1 MAPLFRAGAVMKDNT
16 ILVESIRKLLRR
28 GAVTHLLNMLQRVRA
43 ADLGQACAALDEEER
58 AQVFR
63 LLAERSTAQ
72 AADLL
77 GAIHPAHRADLLAGM
92 PPEKLAPVLQRLAS
106 DDVAEILSVRPGPE
120 RESLL
125 ALMQREASEE
135 VQDLLEYDEDT
146 AGRIM
151 TKRFLALPEDTLVRE
166 AIAAVQKAQE
176 AEMVFYLYVV
186 DSRGRLQGVL
196 SLRRLLT
203 VPPETRLGDI
213 MSADVIAV
221 HPETDQEEVARIVS
235 QYDLLAVPV
244 VDGEQVVVGIVTIDD
259 VVDVLR
265 EEATEDFYKLAGTSD
280 EERLMKSTLRS
291 ARVRLPWMFAAFAGG
306 LLGALLI
313 KSYTPLLSRALTLAC
328 FIPIVL
334 GMGGNIGTQ
343 AATIMVRGLATGRIT
358 MRDASRVVFKEIR
371 IALLLG
377 AFYGALLGAAATAL
391 VGLRLSAGLAV
402 GLSLWMSMVLAAVV
416 GTLLPVVLRSLRID
430 PAVATGPFVTTSVD
444 LLGLLA
450 FFGVAGPRLIDG

>member
-1 MAPLFRAGAVMKDNT
+1 MKDNT
-16 ILVESIRKLLRR
+16 ILVESVRKLLRR
-28 GAVTHLLNMLQRVRA
+28 GATTHLLNMLQKVRA
-43 ADLGQACAALDEEER
+43 ADLAEACAALDGAER
-58 AQVFR
+58 GAVFR
-63 LLAERSTAQ
+63 LLAERSAAQ
-72 AADLL
+72 AAALL
-77 GAIHPAHRADLLAGM
+77 GAIHPAHRGDLLAGV
-92 PPEKLAPVLQRLAS
+92 PPDRLAPVLQRLAS
-106 DDVAEILSVRPGPE
+106 DDVAEVLAVRPPAE
-120 RESLL
+120 REAVLS
-125 ALMQREASEE
+125 LMQQEASEE

-151 TKRFLALPEDTLVRE
+151 TKRFLALPEDTSVQE
-166 AIAAVQKAQE
+166 AIAAVQKAHA

-186 DSRGRLQGVL
+186 EARGRLQGVL
-196 SLRRLLT
+196 SLRRLLS
-203 VPPETRLGDI
+203 VPPDTRLRDI
-213 MSADVIAV
+213 MSADVITVRA
-221 HPETDQEEVARIVS
+221 ETDQEEVARSVS
-235 QYDLLAVPV
+235 RYDLLAVPV
-244 VDGEQVVVGIVTIDD
+244 VDADHVMIGIVTVDD

-313 KSYTPLLSRALTLAC
+313 RAYTPLLSRAVTLAC
-328 FIPIVL
+328 FIPVVL

-358 MRDASRVVFKEIR
+358 LRDASWVVFKEIR

-377 AFYGALLGAAATAL
+377 IFYGALLGVAAMLL
-391 VGLRLSAGLAV
+391 VGLKPAAGLAI
-402 GLSLWMSMVLAAVV
+402 GLSLWLSMAMAAIV
-416 GTLLPVVLRSLRID
+416 GTTLPVLFKSLRID

-450 FFGVAGPRLIDG
+450 FFGMAGPRLVDGG